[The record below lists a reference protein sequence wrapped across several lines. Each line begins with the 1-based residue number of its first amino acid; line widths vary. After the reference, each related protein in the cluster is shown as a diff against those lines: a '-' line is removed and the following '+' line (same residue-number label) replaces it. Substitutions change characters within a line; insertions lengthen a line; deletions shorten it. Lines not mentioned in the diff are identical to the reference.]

1 MSGRKGGG
9 KGGKAPTLRHKEL
22 LEILPNHPDLKAVD
36 KMVDEYISESDKEL
50 KDIEREIDQLSIKL
64 AREGIKKGQV
74 SPSKEDKNQLEG
86 WKVTKMLCV
95 EELKLFKEVKA
106 KVEALMQRR
115 QGAQKAKSKKE
126 AQEAIAKVRQILEQE
141 RAEYKAK
148 RKQDDEEAIREVRK
162 MFSRERT
169 EYHQGLKEKKLKKH
183 EEEVAKVR
191 EMLKQDEEEAKSQ
204 KKATS
209 KPPKRTQSKGPKN
222 PPPAAQSVG
231 ATGGRT
237 IKLRSDDDFVSHDP
251 VEKAL
256 IASKTPFKEVNYD
269 KHAI

>member
-1 MSGRKGGG
+1 MG
-9 KGGKAPTLRHKEL
+9 
-22 LEILPNHPDLKAVD
+22 
-36 KMVDEYISESDKEL
+36 
-50 KDIEREIDQLSIKL
+50 
-64 AREGIKKGQV
+64 
-74 SPSKEDKNQLEG
+74 
-86 WKVTKMLCV
+86 
-95 EELKLFKEVKA
+95 
-106 KVEALMQRR
+106 
-115 QGAQKAKSKKE
+115 
-126 AQEAIAKVRQILEQE
+126 
-141 RAEYKAK
+141 
-148 RKQDDEEAIREVRK
+148 AIREVRK

-169 EYHQGLKEKKLKKH
+169 EYHQGLKEKKLQKH

-204 KKATS
+204 KKASS

-222 PPPAAQSVG
+222 PPPAQSVG

-237 IKLRSDDDFVSHDP
+237 IKLRADDDFVSHDP

>member
-1 MSGRKGGG
+1 MSGRKG
-9 KGGKAPTLRHKEL
+9 KGGKAPTMRHTEL
-22 LEILPNHPDLKAVD
+22 MALLPQIPDLKAVD
-36 KMVDEYISESDKEL
+36 KLVDEFISESEGEL
-50 KDIEREIDQLSIKL
+50 QGIEQAIDQLSIKL

-74 SPSKEDKNQLEG
+74 APSEEEKNQLEG

-126 AQEAIAKVRQILEQE
+126 AQEAIAKVREILEQE

-148 RKQDDEEAIREVRK
+148 RKLDDEEAIREVRK
-162 MFSRERT
+162 MFQKERT
-169 EYHQGLKEKKLKKH
+169 QYHQNLKEKKLKKH

-209 KPPKRTQSKGPKN
+209 KPPPKRTQSKGPKN
-222 PPPAAQSVG
+222 PPPPTQSAG
-231 ATGGRT
+231 ASTSGRT

>member
-9 KGGKAPTLRHKEL
+9 KGGKAPNMRHKEL
-22 LEILPNHPDLKAVD
+22 MEILPQHPDLPAVD

-74 SPSKEDKNQLEG
+74 SPSKEEKNQLEG

-183 EEEVAKVR
+183 EDEVAKVR

>member
-1 MSGRKGGG
+1 MG
-9 KGGKAPTLRHKEL
+9 
-22 LEILPNHPDLKAVD
+22 
-36 KMVDEYISESDKEL
+36 
-50 KDIEREIDQLSIKL
+50 LSIKL

-74 SPSKEDKNQLEG
+74 APSEEDKNQLEG
-86 WKVTKMLCV
+86 WKVTKMVLV

-106 KVEALMQRR
+106 KVEELMQRR

-148 RKQDDEEAIREVRK
+148 RKLDDEEAIREVRK
-162 MFSRERT
+162 MFQKERT
-169 EYHQGLKEKKLKKH
+169 QYHQNLKEKKLKKH
-183 EEEVAKVR
+183 EDEVAKVR

-204 KKATS
+204 KKASS
-209 KPPKRTQSKGPKN
+209 KPPAKRTQSKGPKN
-222 PPPAAQSVG
+222 PPAAQSVG
-231 ATGGRT
+231 ATSGRT

>member
-1 MSGRKGGG
+1 MG
-9 KGGKAPTLRHKEL
+9 
-22 LEILPNHPDLKAVD
+22 
-36 KMVDEYISESDKEL
+36 
-50 KDIEREIDQLSIKL
+50 LSIKL

-74 SPSKEDKNQLEG
+74 APSEEDKNQLEG
-86 WKVTKMLCV
+86 WKVTKMVLV

-106 KVEALMQRR
+106 KVEELMQRR

-148 RKQDDEEAIREVRK
+148 RKLDDEEAIREVRK
-162 MFSRERT
+162 MFSKERT
-169 EYHQGLKEKKLKKH
+169 QYHQNLKEQKLKKH
-183 EEEVAKVR
+183 E
-191 EMLKQDEEEAKSQ
+191 EEEAKSQ
-204 KKATS
+204 KKASS

-222 PPPAAQSVG
+222 PPPAQSAG
-231 ATGGRT
+231 TSSGRT
-237 IKLRSDDDFVSHDP
+237 IKLRSDDDFISHDP